1 MRHAAG
7 HARMTKTTP
16 CENRKGNGKGKGNG
30 RAGLT
35 NEKAAANAAATAKTS
50 QAKKRA
56 LPQAGSANPEMAS
69 RNTAA

>member
-1 MRHAAG
+1 M
-7 HARMTKTTP
+7 TP
-16 CENRKGNGKGKGNG
+16 CENGKGNEG
-30 RAGLT
+30 AEPA